1 MNNNKNDLKQ
11 RISTSTFGR
20 MRKWAR
26 FDLPVIRPSMTR
38 AELARKLV

>member
-1 MNNNKNDLKQ
+1 MNNNKNNTIHPAP
-11 RISTSTFGR
+11 RTAFGR

-26 FDLPVIRPSMTR
+26 FDLPVIRPSTTR